1 MIVEY
6 KMHRSKQGNKIIP
19 LFIEDGGYYVDGNK
33 LVGYTINDGSY
44 IPETLIVLDKAA
56 LITKLTNIGYTVR
69 GDNDERRS
77 ATAEEIEAEVDTFI
91 SKYS

>member
-6 KMHRSKQGNKIIP
+6 KMHRNERGNMIIP
-19 LFIEDGGYYVDGNK
+19 FFIKDGGYYVAGNK
-33 LVGYTINDGSY
+33 LVGHTVNDGSY

>member
-19 LFIEDGGYYVDGNK
+19 LFIEDGGYFTDGNK
-33 LVGYTINDGSY
+33 LVGYTVNDGSY

-56 LITKLTNIGYTVR
+56 LITRLTNMGYKVL
-69 GDNDERRS
+69 DNGTERS
-77 ATAEEIEAEVDTFI
+77 ATAEEIEADVDAFI
-91 SKYS
+91 SKHD